1 MATDADAPAPAE
13 DLRLLR
19 EDRSVL
25 VRECIRRGQA
35 LRLAEAEVKRLRAEA
50 ASVKEGARA
59 AE

>member
-1 MATDADAPAPAE
+1 MEAADAPAPAE
-13 DLRLLR
+13 DLRSLR

-25 VRECIRRGQA
+25 CRRLAYTRQA
-35 LRLAEAEVKRLRAEA
+35 LRLAEAEVARLRAEA